1 MTEEVLAPEKIRLTK
16 RYLVIAACGLFALT
30 VGLHEVIGQNGYL
43 ARRRRRIQV
52 ETLAS
57 DIQKLKQENAD
68 LNRKIKDLR
77 SDPDTIE
84 KLAREQ
90 LRLGRPGDVV
100 VTLTPPQPPAAPPS
114 DATSSK

>member
-1 MTEEVLAPEKIRLTK
+1 MMEKVLAPEKIRLTK

-30 VGLHEVIGQNGYL
+30 VGLHEVFGQNGYL
-43 ARRRRRIQV
+43 TRRRRRIQV
-52 ETLAS
+52 ETLIS
-57 DIQKLKQENAD
+57 DIQKLKQENSE

-84 KLAREQ
+84 KFARKQ
-90 LRLGRPGDVV
+90 GLGRSGDVV
-100 VTLTPPQPPAAPPS
+100 VTLAPPQAPVAPPS